1 MLNQNQ
7 KITRRKTVIFNVGD
21 FVTVDNGVSVNGT
34 PLSEIPAEVE
44 RVTSDFL
51 FLKFKNFKYVANI
64 KECRKVRR

>member
-1 MLNQNQ
+1 M
-7 KITRRKTVIFNVGD
+7 
-21 FVTVDNGVSVNGT
+21 TVDNGVSVNGT